1 MRNKVLLILIILF
14 IYRNS
19 YSLDS
24 IKKNIDIGIIINT
37 SAFTTGCSKNFVI
50 IDALNKKLKLSKGT
64 VKVSYTEKGIYADKY
79 LLALPVKIEPSNGII
94 FAESKPYKGYLTVK
108 KSGDKLNVI
117 NVLNIEDYLKG
128 VLPKEVDAD
137 WKVEALKAQG
147 VISRT
152 YTISNLNKHSAQG
165 FDLCS
170 TTHCQV
176 YGGAGVEVD
185 ACNKAVLATK
195 SEFLT
200 YKGKFANTVF
210 HANCGGHTENPQYIW
225 NWKDIPPYLKGV
237 KCDYCKDAP
246 YTSWEQVLDESFI
259 RKKLSNNNIG
269 KIKKIKVKGKTAAGS
284 AKELE
289 ILHSRGK
296 LTLNAYQFRLAVD
309 AWQIKSHFFNSIKK
323 DGDKFYFKGGGWGH
337 KVGLCQ
343 WGAKV
348 MAEKGKN
355 YKNILYYFYPGT
367 KITRLTYKQ

>member
-1 MRNKVLLILIILF
+1 
-14 IYRNS
+14 
-19 YSLDS
+19 
-24 IKKNIDIGIIINT
+24 
-37 SAFTTGCSKNFVI
+37 
-50 IDALNKKLKLSKGT
+50 
-64 VKVSYTEKGIYADKY
+64 
-79 LLALPVKIEPSNGII
+79 
-94 FAESKPYKGYLTVK
+94 
-108 KSGDKLNVI
+108 
-117 NVLNIEDYLKG
+117 
-128 VLPKEVDAD
+128 D
-137 WKVEALKAQG
+137 WRVEALKVQA

-176 YGGAGVEVD
+176 YGGAGVETD
-185 ACNKAVLATK
+185 ACNKAVLATQ

-237 KCDYCKDAP
+237 KCSYCKDAP
-246 YTSWEQVLDESFI
+246 YTNWEQTLDESFI
-259 RKKLSNNNIG
+259 RKKLSNNNVG
-269 KIKKIKVKGKTAAGS
+269 KIKKIKVKGKTAAGA

-289 ILHSRGK
+289 ILHSNGK

-323 DGDKFYFKGGGWGH
+323 DGDKFYFKGRGWGH

-348 MAEKGKN
+348 MSEKGTN
-355 YKNILYYFYPGT
+355 YKNILYHFYPGT
-367 KITRLTYKQ
+367 KITRLIL